1 MHIETADLERLNDA
15 EARALLDKKPVV
27 LLPIGAV
34 ESHGDHLPAGTDN
47 HLARRL
53 SAAVIERLAGA
64 TPVLLLPLLPFGQVW
79 SLSDA
84 PASFSISNETVSRT
98 IVDIG
103 NAMLEKGLVE
113 PCRRQHPLRQR
124 NRAARCPAAAE
135 GQGRDGLDPELPWRA
150 EPTKAVREKPAAHPS
165 YMHACEIETSY
176 MLHLAPELVRM
187 DEAIINYPEFP
198 ADFDEVAYRWSEFSR
213 EPGARR
219 CDGRDRRERKD
230 YSGRRHW
237 SDGRTDRRSPSR
249 QRTARKPRDSS

>member
-53 SAAVIERLAGA
+53 SAALIERLAGA
-64 TPVLLLPLLPFGQVW
+64 TPVLLLPSLPFGQVW

-103 NAMLEKGLVE
+103 NAMLEKGLSSLVVVNTHYGNVTAL
-113 PCRRQHPLRQR
+113 RDAQRQLKDRGVTVSILNYPG
-124 NRAARCPAAAE
+124 AS
-135 GQGRDGLDPELPWRA
+135 

-187 DEAIINYPEFP
+187 DEADHQLSGIPE
-198 ADFDEVAYRWSEFSR
+198 DFDELAYRWSEFS
-213 EPGARR
+213 ESPVLGDATAATAEK
-219 CDGRDRRERKD
+219 GQD

-237 SDGRTDRRSPSR
+237 SDGRTDRRSLFP
-249 QRTARKPRDSS
+249 AIDS